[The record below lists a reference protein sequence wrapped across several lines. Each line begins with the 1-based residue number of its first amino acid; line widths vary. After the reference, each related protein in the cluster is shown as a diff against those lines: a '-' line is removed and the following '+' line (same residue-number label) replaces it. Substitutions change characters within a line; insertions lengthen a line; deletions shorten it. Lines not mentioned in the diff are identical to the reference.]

1 MLIDSK
7 EKLVDLRDNNIMA
20 QKEFCHKLY
29 KLGNF
34 LASFLFSSKLISMG
48 DDSEKVTQIASI
60 EKMGYPN
67 IAKELIKTEKEEL
80 DYLVK
85 YWDGDRDII
94 DDFLTI
100 ANDSNQKHD
109 VEDDIYKHTD
119 LKDILSK
126 AWYFNYQDN
135 DIHFFTYPGYN
146 IHFLRVGKEILVL
159 DCGTQPREFVDVD
172 IFSFLSSKGYSPKMI
187 VGGLISHA
195 HYDHYSCLQYLPQDI
210 SIYFTKETKDLIF
223 IMNKEFLEG
232 KRLSLIE
239 ENNTFECGIFKIT
252 PIKNGHVL
260 GSVAFD
266 IEVAGKRLLY
276 TGDFSLHDQ
285 MLLKG
290 FDVDALRRRG
300 KIDYLV
306 SEHTYGQKDFA
317 IRYEDAA
324 KCLAYAVD
332 FLVGLGLKVFIP
344 AFSIGRAQ
352 EVVNIIGRYCKTK
365 PKVLIDGLAKEVT
378 FYYENRV
385 GGVLP
390 LNTALSF
397 SSDIEKN
404 IKEADVIIA
413 SSGMLQPSS
422 TAVRYLNLLK
432 DIRFGFVKTGYI
444 EEQQYIH
451 EMVKVLINSNIHYF
465 DISLSAHSN
474 YFELIYTFNVLSPQ
488 KIILVHG
495 WGIKN

>member
-1 MLIDSK
+1 MLIDSMD
-7 EKLVDLRDNNIMA
+7 KLVALRDNNIIA

-29 KLGNF
+29 KVGNF
-34 LASFLFSSKLISMG
+34 PASFLFSSKLISMG
-48 DDSEKVTQIASI
+48 DDSEKITQITSL
-60 EKMGYPN
+60 EKMGYAD
-67 IAKELIKTEKEEL
+67 IAKKLIETEKEEL
-80 DYLVK
+80 DFLAK
-85 YWDGDRDII
+85 YWEGDAAILG
-94 DDFLTI
+94 DFLAI
-100 ANDSNQKHD
+100 ANNSNHKD
-109 VEDDIYKHTD
+109 GVEDDIYKYTD
-119 LKDILSK
+119 LKDILNK
-126 AWYFNYQDN
+126 IWYFNYQDN

-195 HYDHYSCLQYLPQDI
+195 HYDHYSCLQFLPLDVSLYL
-210 SIYFTKETKDLIF
+210 TKETADLVF
-223 IMNKEFLEG
+223 IMNREFLEG
-232 KRLSLIE
+232 RRLNLIE
-239 ENNTFECGIFKIT
+239 ENNPFECGSFKIT
-252 PIKNGHVL
+252 AIQNGHIL

-285 MLLKG
+285 MFLKG
-290 FDVDALRRRG
+290 FDIETLLKKG

-352 EVVNIIGRYCKTK
+352 EVVNIIGRYCRTK

-397 SSDIEKN
+397 SDDIEKN
-404 IKEADVIIA
+404 IEEVDVIIA

-451 EMVKVLINSNIHYF
+451 EMIKVLINSNIHYF
-465 DISLSAHSN
+465 DIPLSAHSN